1 VPYYLAQTVH
11 EGLKHQNGYAYK
23 GGYDYDD
30 SDYECE
36 MDGEYETDGEI
47 EGMMELLRVAS
58 NVRFDIKAKF
68 RQENIVI
75 AFPQRDVHLDTK
87 VPFKVKII
95 EAPDDSSKKK

>member
-1 VPYYLAQTVH
+1 MPYYLAQTVH

-58 NVRFDIKAKF
+58 DVRFDIRQNFDRRTSSF
-68 RQENIVI
+68 R
-75 AFPQRDVHLDTK
+75 FPSGMFIWIRRCHLK
-87 VPFKVKII
+87 
-95 EAPDDSSKKK
+95 